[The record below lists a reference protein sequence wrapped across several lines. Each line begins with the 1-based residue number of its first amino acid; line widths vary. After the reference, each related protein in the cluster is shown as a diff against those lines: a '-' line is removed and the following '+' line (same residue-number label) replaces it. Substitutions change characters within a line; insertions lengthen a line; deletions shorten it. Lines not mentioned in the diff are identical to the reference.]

1 MARTPA
7 KAEIDGDLVKRL
19 AELLEETGLSEIEY
33 GRDGWHVKVA
43 KGGTV
48 VAAPALAARGAAPL
62 AEAAVD
68 ADADA
73 DLAAHP
79 GAVTS
84 PMVGIVYTAPE
95 PDAAPFV
102 KVGDQ
107 VIKGQTLLLIEAM
120 KVYNAIEAP
129 RAGKVSRILVLGST
143 PVEFGEPLLII
154 E

>member
-1 MARTPA
+1 MAWTPE

-48 VAAPALAARGAAPL
+48 MAAASAAGPAPQTDAPT
-62 AEAAVD
+62 AGG
-68 ADADA
+68 DA

-95 PDAAPFV
+95 PDSAPFV

-107 VIKGQTLLLIEAM
+107 VAKGQTLLLIEAM
-120 KVYNAIEAP
+120 KVFNAIEAP
-129 RAGKVSRILVLGST
+129 HAGKVSRILVSGGT